1 MNWREEV
8 VLHGIR
14 WTNNILTEVV
24 SNHAG
29 ALSPRARELL
39 GTACTCLGEAADEIR
54 FGGRPASGMSV
65 KLSVPRGMN
74 RIPLVKAVREVLGVG
89 LREAHDLVVN
99 EAVVEVPDEASRD
112 RLLAAIAAGASP
124 SGVPG
129 GGGDAR

>member
-54 FGGRPASGMSV
+54 FPNRQESGLTV
-65 KLSVPRGMN
+65 KLSYHDGPS
-74 RIPLVKAVREVLGVG
+74 RIQVTKAVRMVLGLS

-99 EAVVEVPDEASRD
+99 RAEVEVPDAESRD
-112 RLLAAIAAGASP
+112 RLLAAMSESP
-124 SGVPG
+124 GGPGVP
-129 GGGDAR
+129 